1 MVRDRKRERSES
13 IVDAEPRKPRRHD
26 RDTTSPR
33 TRERAKEAGGSEDNL
48 DLVSNKKAPVVPPTQ
63 EYAGMSHPLLPI
75 RSLLD
80 PGTAYDQMVN

>member
-1 MVRDRKRERSES
+1 VVRDRKRERSES

-33 TRERAKEAGGSEDNL
+33 TQERAKEAGGLEDNL
-48 DLVSNKKAPVVPPTQ
+48 DLVSGRKALVVMTTQ

-80 PGTAYDQMVN
+80 PGTANDQMVK